1 MKNKDADCSSFIYIN
16 YDHQMEFIGQNF
28 LLYTMLKGEIQI
40 ISAKITSFHTYLV
53 NYQLTIDV
61 DIELLYDK
69 ERNLKLRFTDIK
81 EYAFNYTIN
90 YHFYYIECYKLLLKD
105 DLFYISF
112 DPDQSSE
119 DYAEI
124 DNDVILCGSIEGF
137 YI

>member
-1 MKNKDADCSSFIYIN
+1 MELINKNIS
-16 YDHQMEFIGQNF
+16 
-28 LLYTMLKGEIQI
+28 LYTMLKSEIHI
-40 ISAKITSFHTYLV
+40 ISAKITSIQTYLL
-53 NYQLTIDV
+53 NDHLTIDI

-90 YHFYYIECYKLLLKD
+90 HYFYYIEDYKLLLKD

-112 DPDQSSE
+112 DPDQSSVN
-119 DYAEI
+119 YSEI
-124 DNDVILCGSIEGF
+124 DNDIILCGSIEGF